1 MSYAKAIRILSPSR
15 AEMARRHAP
24 YKAQMKAA
32 RDAVRAELASGADAE
47 SLYRAECAKRAAGDS
62 GHDGDRAAVL
72 LGVLRHGMAAL
83 D

>member
-1 MSYAKAIRILSPSR
+1 MRYAKAIRILSPSR

-24 YKAQMKAA
+24 YEARMKAA

-72 LGVLRHGMAAL
+72 LGVLFRGMGAL